1 MSKRLRRLVL
11 GSVIAT
17 AVAVPAIAVAATT
30 TTLTTHSVKRGT
42 VVASPSG
49 LTLYGFV
56 ADDKTSTSPHTS
68 TCFGSCA
75 VVWPPLI
82 AKGTLKVASKS
93 GLNPKLLGRVK
104 RSNGVYQVTY
114 GGHPLYRY
122 IADKKPGQSFGQNVF
137 QSGAKWYVIGKNG
150 NYLKPVGSGLI
161 GGY

>member
-11 GSVIAT
+11 GSAIAA

-30 TTLTTHSVKRGT
+30 TVLTTHSVKRGT

-56 ADDKTSTSPHTS
+56 ADDKTHKS

-82 AKGTLKVASKS
+82 ARGSLRVASKS

-122 IADKKPGQSFGQNVF
+122 IADKKPGQQFGQNVF

-150 NYLKPVGSGLI
+150 NYLKPVRLV

>member
-1 MSKRLRRLVL
+1 MLKRLRRLVL
-11 GSVIAT
+11 GSAIVT
-17 AVAVPAIAVAATT
+17 AFAVPAIAVAATT
-30 TTLTTHSVKRGT
+30 TVITTHLVKRGT

-56 ADDKTSTSPHTS
+56 ADDKTHKS
-68 TCFGSCA
+68 TCFGQCA

-82 AKGTLKVASKS
+82 AKGSLRVASRS
-93 GLNPKLLGRVK
+93 GLNPKLLGKVM
-104 RSNGVYQVTY
+104 RSTGVYQVTY

-122 IADKKPGQSFGQNVF
+122 IADKKPGQQFGQNVF

-150 NYLKPVGSGLI
+150 RYLKPTSGLV